1 MFFTLLFIYFLIIR
15 FRYAK
20 GGSILEIEVTFK
32 DEKIVLS
39 FESHLIKI
47 EDILKKLNL
56 NEKVAFVVKNNEI
69 AGMKDGVSENDNI
82 EIINVVSGG

>member
-1 MFFTLLFIYFLIIR
+1 M
-15 FRYAK
+15 
-20 GGSILEIEVTFK
+20 EIEVTFK

-39 FESHLIKI
+39 FESYLIKI